1 MNACINATST
11 TFVNFDR
18 FLKLNY
24 DKEVQMYECFSEKPI
39 SFEAY
44 KKNYVAMYG
53 IKPWLDT
60 LQGLN
65 ATDKQLYSI
74 LNTYIKDAK
83 RTINEIPQLLAWL
96 DRYFDITI
104 PLIEG
109 IATSDYWQA
118 RLARW

>member
-1 MNACINATST
+1 MNTCINATST

-18 FLKLNY
+18 FLKPRY
-24 DKEVQMYECFSEKPI
+24 DKEVKMYEYFSERPI
-39 SFEAY
+39 GFKEY
-44 KKNYVAMYG
+44 KKNYVAMHG

-60 LQGLN
+60 LKGLD
-65 ATDKQLYSI
+65 ATDKQLFSI

-96 DRYFDITI
+96 DRYFDITA
-104 PLIEG
+104 PLVEG

-118 RLARW
+118 RLAR